1 MNSILAVVVP
11 VVTPI
16 VVNRSRGGSSLSP
29 FEDQLMESMPLWL
42 CLPWVVF
49 GLLSMLGLLITIL
62 DDSLWDKAVRISTI
76 GCIIM
81 VSYTL
86 GYTAFWFIKWLTYN

>member
-11 VVTPI
+11 VVTPV

-42 CLPWVVF
+42 GLPWIIVCLL
-49 GLLSMLGLLITIL
+49 GLLGLLITTL
-62 DDSLWDKAVRISTI
+62 DDRLWSKVERIIAI
-76 GCIIM
+76 GGIIM
-81 VSYTL
+81 LSYTL
-86 GYTAFWFIKWLTYN
+86 GYIVFWFVKWLTYN

>member
-29 FEDQLMESMPLWL
+29 FEDQLMESMFLWL
-42 CLPWVVF
+42 GLPWIVAL
-49 GLLSMLGLLITIL
+49 LLSCICLLVTLVDDRLLFKLG
-62 DDSLWDKAVRISTI
+62 RINAI
-76 GCIIM
+76 GGIIM
-81 VSYTL
+81 FIYTL
-86 GYTAFWFIKWLTYN
+86 GYIAFWFIKWLAYN

>member
-29 FEDQLMESMPLWL
+29 FEDQLMESMFLWL
-42 CLPWVVF
+42 GLPWIIA
-49 GLLSMLGLLITIL
+49 LLLTSICLLMTIIDDRLLFKLG
-62 DDSLWDKAVRISTI
+62 RINAI
-76 GCIIM
+76 GGIIM
-81 VSYTL
+81 FSYTL
-86 GYTAFWFIKWLTYN
+86 GYVVFWFIKWLTYN